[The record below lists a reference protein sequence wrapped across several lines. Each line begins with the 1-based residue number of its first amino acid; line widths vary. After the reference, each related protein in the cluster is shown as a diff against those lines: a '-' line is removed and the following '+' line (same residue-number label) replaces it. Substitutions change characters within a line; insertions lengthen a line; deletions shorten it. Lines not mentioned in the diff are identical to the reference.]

1 MHYLK
6 TKLSTDWPEKEPFS
20 EKLIRGFLFFIPE
33 ANPDYR
39 NKMHLIDEWLIE
51 FEDSGLPHREIGINK
66 KSEPV
71 LAGPDENNYGF
82 WLDTNMKLEDF
93 KGEQVS
99 KDHFEMMWERY
110 FKTNANSKIAL

>member
-20 EKLIRGFLFFIPE
+20 EKFIRGLLFFIPE

-51 FEDSGLPHREIGINK
+51 FEDNGLPHREIGITRN
-66 KSEPV
+66 SEPV
-71 LAGPDENNYGF
+71 IAGPDDKNYGF
-82 WLDTNMKLEDF
+82 WLDTNMKFEDF
-93 KGEQVS
+93 EGIEIS
-99 KDHFEMMWERY
+99 KDHFEELWKKY
-110 FKTNANSKIAL
+110 FNAIQNHQIAL